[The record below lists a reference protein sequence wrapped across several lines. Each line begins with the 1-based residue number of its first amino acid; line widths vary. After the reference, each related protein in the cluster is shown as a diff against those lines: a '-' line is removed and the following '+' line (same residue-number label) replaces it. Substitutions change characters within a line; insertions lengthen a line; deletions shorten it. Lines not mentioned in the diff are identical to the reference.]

1 MSKADN
7 EELKEAI
14 KRLENDKNK
23 PLSCGDITIVNL
35 DDIETVLKGLKRL
48 QEDYI
53 EKDKIREK
61 IEEMQ
66 EEYNKLDKQVDEYIN
81 DSKKDLNKY
90 YENKEKISTMQT
102 ISWATGKIEELLEG
116 K

>member
-1 MSKADN
+1 MNK
-7 EELKEAI
+7 ELEEAI
-14 KRLENDKNK
+14 KTMQHWIEYEKENKEKIYKADELIK
-23 PLSCGDITIVNL
+23 IQ
-35 DDIETVLKGLKRL
+35 ETVLKELKRL

-81 DSKKDLNKY
+81 DSKVDLNKY

-102 ISWATGKIEELLEG
+102 ISWAIGKIEELLKGE
-116 K
+116 